1 MSLLYLEIIN
11 LETQFSIGTYEI
23 PELNNTPLKSEI
35 ESKSKELISQ
45 IKPENRSVKK
55 KLNFKNDPNKTIDI
69 YYLSTNDGILYL
81 SFIELSSSNM
91 KTFKENFIYELL
103 ENIESQNIKK
113 FVDDD
118 EKLSNVGL
126 QNLKMSIDNYNN
138 TYSHGSGNE
147 SLIEEDQQSQK
158 ISIINSQI
166 NDVKNDMK
174 QNVKNMIT
182 NMNDMN
188 EIEGKSVTIKDSSFH
203 FQQDAKNLE
212 NKMKRQACKNKII
225 LFVAVACLI
234 GIIIYVFMK

>member
-23 PELNNTPLKSEI
+23 PELNNTPLKNEI

-103 ENIESQNIKK
+103 ENIES
-113 FVDDD
+113 
-118 EKLSNVGL
+118 
-126 QNLKMSIDNYNN
+126 
-138 TYSHGSGNE
+138 
-147 SLIEEDQQSQK
+147 K
-158 ISIINSQI
+158 I
-166 NDVKNDMK
+166 
-174 QNVKNMIT
+174 
-182 NMNDMN
+182 
-188 EIEGKSVTIKDSSFH
+188 
-203 FQQDAKNLE
+203 
-212 NKMKRQACKNKII
+212 C
-225 LFVAVACLI
+225 
-234 GIIIYVFMK
+234 